1 MCVQKKERCP
11 YCLGINLRPKGWN
24 NKKTKRR
31 LKCQD
36 CKKHLTAN
44 ACPDPSVGKSWF
56 IDKSQIEL
64 VNALLL
70 ERLTLRGICR
80 VLKIS
85 LSWLLKY
92 IPKLYNEQPDDLNY
106 RQNKN
111 NKTNVKLQL
120 IDSEL
125 DEMWSFVGKKK
136 NKQWIWIAL
145 DRKTLQVIAFHVG
158 DRSQKSAQKLW
169 DKLPTFYKEK
179 GLFYTDDWDAYKAVF
194 PAEKHIS
201 SKIKK
206 DTNHIER
213 LNLTIRNRCSRLVR
227 KSLSFS
233 KKLEHHIGALKYFF
247 CNYNLEQQQLWDKYK
262 SAHL

>member
-1 MCVQKKERCP
+1 VCKKIEERCP
-11 YCLGINLRPKGWN
+11 YCLDTNLRQKGWN
-24 NKKTKRR
+24 KKRTKRR
-31 LKCQD
+31 LRCLT
-36 CKKHLTAN
+36 CKKYIT
-44 ACPDPSVGKSWF
+44 SGGKSWF
-56 IDKSQIEL
+56 INEEQIKL
-64 VNALLL
+64 INALLL
-70 ERLTLRGICR
+70 ERLSLRGICR
-80 VLKIS
+80 VVQVS

-92 IPKLYNEQPDDLNY
+92 ISKLYDEQSDDLNY
-106 RQNKN
+106 RRNKDN
-111 NKTNVKLQL
+111 RGQASLQL

-145 DRKTLQVIAFHVG
+145 DRKTRQVITFHIG
-158 DRSQKSAQKLW
+158 DRSKKSAQQLW
-169 DKLPTFYKEK
+169 DNLPNFYKEN
-179 GLFYTDDWDAYKAVF
+179 GQFYTDDWDAYKAVF

-201 SKIKK
+201 SKNKK

-213 LNLTIRNRCSRLVR
+213 LNLTIRSRCSRLVR